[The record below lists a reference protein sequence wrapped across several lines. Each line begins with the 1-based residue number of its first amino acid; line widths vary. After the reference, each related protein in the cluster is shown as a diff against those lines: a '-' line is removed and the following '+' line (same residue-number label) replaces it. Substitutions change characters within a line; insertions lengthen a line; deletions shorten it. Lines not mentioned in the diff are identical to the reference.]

1 VRRVEKMSFGQAIQT
16 CLRKYTDF
24 EGRASRSECWWFIL
38 FISLIAAS
46 LNAVNLIT
54 PNGVIYFGAT
64 LAGLWSVAM
73 LLPTLA
79 VAVRRLRDAG
89 RRGIELLW
97 LLIPVAGPIIVI
109 IHLCQPPELGELM
122 HTPGNHRAA

>member
-1 VRRVEKMSFGQAIQT
+1 MSFGQAIQT
-16 CLRKYTDF
+16 CLRRYADF

-38 FISLIAAS
+38 FISLIAAG
-46 LNAVNLIT
+46 LNAVNLVT
-54 PNGVIYFGAT
+54 PDGVIYLGAT

-89 RRGIELLW
+89 RRGLELLW
-97 LLIPVAGPIIVI
+97 LLIPIAGPIIVI
-109 IHLCQPPELGELM
+109 MYLCQPSEAGEPMYTPE
-122 HTPGNHRAA
+122 NHPTA